1 VAAEPDRQQLL
12 TALTTEHFGLA
23 GTRAQVTG
31 ESSARAALYISA
43 VSSTLVALGFIGQI
57 SEVGDTF
64 NVFALTAMPTLYV
77 LGIFTFVR
85 TVENG
90 VEDLMMGRAINRIRN
105 YYLQTAGEEA
115 RYFMLSG
122 HDDAIGVIR
131 NMGVSLERRQQFFTT
146 GSMIAVINSVVGGAA
161 VAIGIGAFSGA
172 PLGVCAGVGGALAI
186 VSLFWLLRIENRL
199 YHELGGF
206 SEVLFPSPE
215 AEEADGASQR
225 G

>member
-1 VAAEPDRQQLL
+1 VAEGPDRQQLL

-57 SEVGDTF
+57 SEVGDAF
-64 NVFALTAMPTLYV
+64 KVFALTALPTLYV

-85 TVENG
+85 TIESG

-105 YYLQTAGEEA
+105 YYLQVAGEEA
-115 RYFMLSG
+115 RYFMLSA
-122 HDDAIGVIR
+122 HDDALGVMQ
-131 NMGVSLERRQQFFTT
+131 NMGVRLQRRQQYFTT

-161 VAIGIGAFSGA
+161 VAIAIGAIFGA
-172 PLGVCAGVGGALAI
+172 PLGLCAGLGGVAAI
-186 VSLFWLLRIENRL
+186 VSLVCLMRIENRL
-199 YHELGGF
+199 YHEMGGF
-206 SEVLFPSPE
+206 GEALFPSPPE
-215 AEEADGASQR
+215 AGGE
-225 G
+225 

>member
-1 VAAEPDRQQLL
+1 MAEDVDRQQLL

-23 GTRAQVTG
+23 GARAQATG

-57 SEVGDTF
+57 SEVGDSF
-64 NVFALTAMPTLYV
+64 KVFALTVLPTLYV

-105 YYLQTAGEEA
+105 YYLEIAGEQA

-122 HDDAIGVIR
+122 HDDAMGVMQ
-131 NMGVSLERRQQFFTT
+131 NMGVSLERRQQYFTT
-146 GSMIAVINSVVGGAA
+146 GTMIAVINSIVGGAA
-161 VAIGIGAFSGA
+161 IAIAIDSITSA
-172 PLGVCAGVGGALAI
+172 PLGVCTVAGGVVAIISLAR
-186 VSLFWLLRIENRL
+186 LMRIENRM
-199 YHELGGF
+199 YHEMGGF

-215 AEEADGASQR
+215 TEPARTGGE
-225 G
+225 